1 MKKSNLIL
9 LTAFIII
16 TVLMVVMM
24 IFIRSNLKK
33 GFQLGDGNITENYIS
48 VEEYDKIKVRGNYNV
63 MFTQDSII
71 ELKVITDSNLHEF
84 IRAEVKSGELIIESL
99 EPVLSKED
107 IRVELSNASISSI
120 EVSGSA
126 RFQTTNKLFLT
137 KLRVVAN
144 AGARIEIEGFFEH
157 LSAIQNTGSR
167 IFLKGE
173 SEVLELESNAGG
185 SINAFEMESGSANA
199 VATTGAS
206 IDVNTNELNASASA
220 GGSVTYT
227 GNPVIVG
234 INTSAGGR
242 IGSRN

>member
-9 LTAFIII
+9 LTAFIVII
-16 TVLMVVMM
+16 LTLVIVM
-24 IFIRSNLKK
+24 IFIRSDLKK
-33 GFQLGDGNITENYIS
+33 GFHLGNGDITEKYIA
-48 VEEYDKIKVRGNYNV
+48 VEDFDKIKVRGNYKV
-63 MFTQDSII
+63 LFTQDSII
-71 ELKVITDSNLHEF
+71 ELKVITDSNLQEY
-84 IRAEVKSGELIIESL
+84 IRAEIKRGELIIESL
-99 EPVLSKED
+99 EPVMSNED
-107 IRVELSNASISSI
+107 ILVELSNASISSI

-157 LSAIQNTGSR
+157 LSAIQNAGSR

-173 SEVLELESNAGG
+173 SDVIELESNAGG

-199 VATTGAS
+199 VATAGAS

-242 IGSRN
+242 IGSKN

>member
-1 MKKSNLIL
+1 
-9 LTAFIII
+9 
-16 TVLMVVMM
+16 M